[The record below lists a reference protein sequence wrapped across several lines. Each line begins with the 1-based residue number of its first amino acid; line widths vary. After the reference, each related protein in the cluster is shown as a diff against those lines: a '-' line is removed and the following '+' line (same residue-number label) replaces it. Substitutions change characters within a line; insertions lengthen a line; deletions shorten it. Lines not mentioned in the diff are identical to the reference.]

1 MKPLYVGLFS
11 SDPWSARVS
20 GLESAFQRL
29 GVDILRIIP
38 WMVSTRIDGERQQLV
53 QDNRDLSSLDAVLV
67 VDLGGIDIGTFFNR
81 VAILTSLQDS
91 GVNVINSVASIL
103 QMRNKAECMRRLVAA
118 QVPTPE
124 TLITESIDEAAK
136 FVRDHFPCVL
146 KPITGFGGIGVQ
158 LIERDFDLKHIED
171 YLKFH
176 SQLFGKGAYLLQDY
190 IHGAGFD
197 IRALVLDDEVVGSM
211 QRVSA
216 GGFVTNIHSGGIPR
230 KNDVDVEEIAVKS
243 ARAVRGRLVGVDII
257 PDSDGSLFVL
267 EVNATPGWAG
277 LQRVL
282 DFSLPDRIAE
292 VIADSLKQSRSTA
305 PL

>member
-20 GLESAFQRL
+20 GLESAFQHL

-305 PL
+305 RL